1 MVHEA
6 WFHGFRRSVAVSAS
20 WLLGSGALVL
30 ALRGLPSG
38 QFLEAAWRIIVFPHP
53 GFTGPGAFP
62 DRPAALL
69 PFSVALGLAVA
80 QWTLVLLGLAWFARA
95 KGLRIQMVLSLVV
108 ILGTGLVVAGAALA
122 AGWHLR
128 LD

>member
-1 MVHEA
+1 
-6 WFHGFRRSVAVSAS
+6 VAVSAS
-20 WLLGSGALVL
+20 WLLGSGAVVL
-30 ALRGLPSG
+30 ALRGRPGG
-38 QFLEAAWRIIVFPHP
+38 QVLEAAWRILVFPHP

-62 DRPAALL
+62 DRPATLF

-95 KGLRIQMVLSLVV
+95 KGLRAQVVLSLAV

-122 AGWHLR
+122 AGLQVR